1 MYNLRDHLLGA
12 SLSHSWRDTKYLA
25 PSSQDEVPDSLGY
38 SNRVPEVL
46 GKEVTVTYTAFLPEP
61 CSLSFGGGFSSVS
74 DVSEKTDH
82 APLYLNLIWTSIQ
95 YEK

>member
-74 DVSEKTDH
+74 KATEKTSY
-82 APLYLNLIWTSIQ
+82 APLDINLI
-95 YEK
+95 